1 MDPSRKLSAAVIF
14 TVCIVLEITSV
25 TGIVSGPTFARLFQL
40 SKTEL
45 GIVLG
50 AMHVG
55 LFITSLLVGHTTQ
68 RRGAVATLSTGLVC
82 GMAGIA
88 VVFLATGFAMLTAGL
103 AVIGVAAGLIINGYT
118 TLLSEIFHERLRQT
132 MSLAAALWFSSSA
145 LSAPVIGAWLKLAAE
160 RQWGAWSF
168 RSPYLFDLLSLATCL
183 FLAHRVLRGRPEG
196 QATRPRSRAE
206 STSGKQTEHPHSV
219 GQWLWVPALALCHGL
234 MVIVLLAWASPMV
247 QTKFGVKDF
256 QGALLFGGIAL
267 GHGLGRFLLA
277 LIRPLFDER
286 GIMAVSG
293 LVGGTMFA
301 LGLAAPTYGLTLA
314 AMSIG
319 GFIASAPFPCIL
331 SLIGTRFARMKSHLF
346 GYTEASVALAGL
358 TGPPI
363 VGALADHGIPLWKAL
378 AISPLAALTLGT
390 LALLWKLSNPDPGN

>member
-1 MDPSRKLSAAVIF
+1 MKPSRKPSAAVIF
-14 TVCIVLEITSV
+14 TVCIALEITFV

-55 LFITSLLVGHTTQ
+55 LLITSLLAGHTTQ
-68 RRGAVATLSTGLVC
+68 QRGAVATLSAGLVC

-88 VVFLATGFAMLTAGL
+88 VVFLATGFVMLAAGL
-103 AVIGVAAGLIINGYT
+103 ALIGVAGGLIINGYA
-118 TLLSEIFHERLRQT
+118 TLLAEIFHERVRQI

-145 LSAPVIGAWLKLAAE
+145 LSAPAIGAWLKLAAE
-160 RQWGAWSF
+160 RQWGVWSF
-168 RSPYLFDLLSLATCL
+168 RPPYLFDFLSLATCL
-183 FLAHRVLRGRPEG
+183 FLVHRILRGRAG
-196 QATRPRSRAE
+196 QQAAQSRGGAE
-206 STSGKQTEHPHSV
+206 STGGKQTGRKHSV

-256 QGALLFGGIAL
+256 QGALVFGGIAL
-267 GHGLGRFLLA
+267 GHGLGRLLLA
-277 LIRPLFDER
+277 LVRLPFDER
-286 GIMAVSG
+286 GILAASG
-293 LVGGTMFA
+293 LVGGTLFA

-319 GFIASAPFPCIL
+319 GFIACAPFPCIL
-331 SLIGTRFARMKSHLF
+331 SLIGTRFARMKSELF
-346 GYTEASVALAGL
+346 GYMEASIALAGL

-363 VGALADHGIPLWKAL
+363 VGVLADRGIPLWKAL
-378 AISPLAALTLGT
+378 AISPLAALALGT
-390 LALLWKLSNPDPGN
+390 LALLWKLSDPGPGD